1 MIHLNKKLAHE
12 YVDEWFGFD
21 HNKNWNNTNNW
32 ENDVFM
38 EIVKFY
44 FENEF
49 YRQDWNE
56 NHKNKLFSLIKND
69 PLYVK
74 NYKQWFEQNALNQI
88 KKDF

>member
-12 YVDEWFGFD
+12 YISEWL
-21 HNKNWNNTNNW
+21 NQNSTNTNDW

-38 EIVKFY
+38 EIVNYY
-44 FENEF
+44 FQNEF
-49 YRQDWNE
+49 EYQDWNE

-88 KKDF
+88 KRDFN

>member
-12 YVDEWFGFD
+12 YVSEWF
-21 HNKNWNNTNNW
+21 KSPTTNTI
-32 ENDVFM
+32 NDWYDDVYM

-49 YRQDWNE
+49 ERQDWNDD
-56 NHKNKLFSLIKND
+56 HKNKLFSLIKND

-74 NYKQWFEQNALNQI
+74 KYKQWQETNTLNQI
-88 KKDF
+88 KRDFV

>member
-12 YVDEWFGFD
+12 YVNIWL
-21 HNKNWNNTNNW
+21 NQNSTNTNDW

-38 EIVKFY
+38 GIVQLY

-49 YRQDWNE
+49 EYQDWNE

-88 KKDF
+88 KRDFV